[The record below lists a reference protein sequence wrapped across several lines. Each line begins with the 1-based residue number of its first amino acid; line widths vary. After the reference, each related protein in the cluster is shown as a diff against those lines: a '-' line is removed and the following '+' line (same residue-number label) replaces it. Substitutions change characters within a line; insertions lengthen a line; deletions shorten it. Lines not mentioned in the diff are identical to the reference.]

1 MAEMAPAWVVP
12 VMRAGYAA
20 RGLVYAIVGGIAV
33 SSAFRGG
40 QAEGAKGAIAS
51 MQGVLWGQLL
61 LWVVA
66 LGLLAYAVWRGL
78 SAWMDLERHGTDAKG
93 VIARIGTAVSGVIH
107 LGLAFYA
114 ARVAL
119 GGGSSGD
126 STESWTARLMQ
137 MPFGRCLVVI
147 VGLIVIG
154 AGLYYAHKG
163 LSERYQR
170 NLRSTDLT
178 QRLQPACKA
187 GLLAHGISIVLIGGF
202 FVYAGWT
209 SDPSEAG
216 GLEQA
221 FRTVRDAAFGRV
233 LLGLMGL
240 GFVGFAIYCWI
251 EAAYRIVPA
260 RAGSDVVSLARAA
273 KQKAEAHA

>member
-1 MAEMAPAWVVP
+1 MAETAPVWVVP

-107 LGLAFYA
+107 LGLAVYA

-137 MPFGRCLVVI
+137 MPFGRWLVVI
-147 VGLIVIG
+147 VGLIVIA
-154 AGLYYAHKG
+154 AGIYYAHKG

-170 NLRSTDLT
+170 NLRSTELT
-178 QRLQPACKA
+178 QRLEPVCKA
-187 GLLAHGISIVLIGGF
+187 GLLAHGIAIVLIGGF

-221 FRTVRDAAFGRV
+221 FRTVREAAFGRI
-233 LLGLMGL
+233 LLGLLGL
-240 GFVGFAIYCWI
+240 GFVGFAVYCWI

-273 KQKAEAHA
+273 KRKAEAHA

>member
-107 LGLAFYA
+107 FGLAFYA

-137 MPFGRCLVVI
+137 MPFGRWLVVI

-187 GLLAHGISIVLIGGF
+187 GLLAHGIAIVLIGGF

-240 GFVGFAIYCWI
+240 GFVGFAVYCWI

-273 KQKAEAHA
+273 KRKAEAHA